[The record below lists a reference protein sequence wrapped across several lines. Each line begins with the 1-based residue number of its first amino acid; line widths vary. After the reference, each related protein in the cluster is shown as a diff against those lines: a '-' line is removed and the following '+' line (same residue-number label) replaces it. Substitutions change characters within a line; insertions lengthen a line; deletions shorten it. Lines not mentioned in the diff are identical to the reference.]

1 MSANRPANG
10 DVDLASVA
18 ELIADR
24 ARSRILLALT
34 SGRELSASMLAEEAG
49 VSRPT
54 ASAHLRRLTE
64 GGLIAC
70 RADGKHRHYRLTG
83 PAVSDVLERMMELAP
98 PEPISSLRA
107 STRAAQLRRARSCYD
122 HLAGRLGVGIM
133 QSMVERGFLLG
144 GDGGFHP
151 EAGDR
156 PASYGRDVAY
166 ELTGSGRDFLD
177 DLGVTLPGGRRPLVR
192 YCVDWTET
200 RHHLAGQVGRG
211 LRDRFFELGWVEQRA
226 TPRALRITPSGA
238 TGIESTF
245 GLVVEA
251 R

>member
-1 MSANRPANG
+1 MAG
-10 DVDLASVA
+10 DADLARVA

-34 SGRELSASMLAEEAG
+34 GGRELSASLLAEEAG

-64 GGLIAC
+64 GGLIAV
-70 RADGKHRHYRLTG
+70 RVDGKRRHYRLAG
-83 PAVSDVLERMMELAP
+83 AAVADVLERLTALAP
-98 PEPISSLRA
+98 VEPITSLRA

-122 HLAGRLGVGIM
+122 HLAGRLGVGVM
-133 QSMVERGFLLG
+133 QRMLERGFLVG
-144 GDGGFHP
+144 GDGTFDP
-151 EAGDR
+151 AVDA
-156 PASYGRDVAY
+156 PASFGHDAAY

-177 DLGVTLPGGRRPLVR
+177 DLGVSLAGGRRPVVR

-211 LRDRFFELGWVEQRA
+211 LRDRFLDAGWVELGG
-226 TPRALRITPSGA
+226 TSRALRITEPGA
-238 TGIESTF
+238 DLLRREF
-245 GLVVEA
+245 GLVLGS
-251 R
+251 